1 MRRTYRREDGWGRYY
16 SVDIWELFT
25 VLDRSPCA
33 NDRVTALVRQ
43 ILAKRSID
51 RPIGRDEDLTGAGLS
66 SLDMVNLMLAVES
79 EFDVK
84 IPDRDMTPA
93 NFRTIARID
102 ALVGVLLQYA

>member
-1 MRRTYRREDGWGRYY
+1 M
-16 SVDIWELFT
+16 
-25 VLDRSPCA
+25 LDRSHAANDFAA

-51 RPIGRDEDLTGAGLS
+51 RPIDRDEDLTAAGLS
-66 SLDMVNLMLAVES
+66 SLDMVNLMLAVEG

-93 NFRTIARID
+93 NFRTVARID
-102 ALVGVLLQYA
+102 ALVGVLLQNT

>member
-1 MRRTYRREDGWGRYY
+1 M
-16 SVDIWELFT
+16 
-25 VLDRSPCA
+25 
-33 NDRVTALVRQ
+33 RQ

-51 RPIGRDEDLTGAGLS
+51 RPIGRDEDLTAAGLS